1 MFPLND
7 KRFEH
12 RTRLGFLVEA
22 ERCDLKGG
30 VKMHV
35 SSRATDEQIAGAA
48 AQAFGYHAANIL
60 PMLNGFSGY
69 DTINIEIVRVNV

>member
-1 MFPLND
+1 MTPLND

-12 RTRLGFLVEA
+12 LTRAGILVEA

-30 VKMHV
+30 VVLHARER
-35 SSRATDEQIAGAA
+35 STDVEIAQAA

-60 PMLNGFSGY
+60 PRLNGFAGY
-69 DTINIEIVRVNV
+69 DCVTIEIVRVNY